1 MIFHILLMTWYCL
14 KVKKKCFK
22 DKYLLLL
29 PAYVRVTIYNC
40 IWIPFDEL
48 TYLYSFT
55 RRFLI
60 VCFRLPRLLLL
71 LNRAKRDGILNI
83 GVLLEEDEGVVW
95 NLRLSSVKLRSFNN
109 VRKIRFFRSNNEN
122 GKTKKEGKER
132 SK

>member
-29 PAYVRVTIYNC
+29 SAYVRVTIYNC
-40 IWIPFDEL
+40 IRIPFYEL

-55 RRFLI
+55 RRVLI

-83 GVLLEEDEGVVW
+83 GVLLEEDEEIVW
-95 NLRLSSVKLRSFNN
+95 NLRLSSVKVRSFNN
-109 VRKIRFFRSNNEN
+109 VRKIRFFRSSNEN
-122 GKTKKEGKER
+122 EKMKKEGKER